1 MCKQARSTGYRE
13 QGDKDM
19 LIIQIW
25 NLDDVDVWKKK
36 HTYRVALCV
45 TVPSKSTLEKLRDD
59 QGINMILF
67 DQENDIDYGLDQC
80 SY

>member
-1 MCKQARSTGYRE
+1 M
-13 QGDKDM
+13 M
-19 LIIQIW
+19 LMYGRKNI
-25 NLDDVDVWKKK
+25 L
-36 HTYRVALCV
+36 YRVALCV